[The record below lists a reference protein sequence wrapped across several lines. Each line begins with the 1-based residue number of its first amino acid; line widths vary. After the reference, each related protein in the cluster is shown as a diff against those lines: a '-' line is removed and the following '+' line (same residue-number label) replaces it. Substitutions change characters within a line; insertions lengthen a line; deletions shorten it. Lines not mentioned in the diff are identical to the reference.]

1 MKIVAAAFAASV
13 MAGCVSAPVV
23 DCNYKSQPCKAKS
36 CKAAENADAEG
47 FVTIFNGKDLTGWMG
62 ATKTY
67 GVDPKEPGV
76 LQCFP
81 NRGGEGGGG
90 NLCTEKTYRNFVL
103 RFEFCLPTNGNN
115 GLGFGGGNQNTGAGF
130 TMVMDA
136 IQRNGVDIS
145 QLASTLN
152 CSIGQVQNAI
162 QQVATQICNVGNQ
175 VGMTGQQIINA
186 VQQGNM
192 ALTQQICNCC
202 CDLKSLIA
210 GQTNTLQRDINDV
223 QQTVSRAAA
232 DLGYAT
238 RDQTCAIEKAIGAST
253 EATLAALRAAEMR
266 EMQREIS
273 ERDRRIGEQSV
284 VINNFQQSQAFGQ
297 MLGQALAPVNAAVA
311 GLVKEVG
318 EIQCRLPETKV
329 ISCPDNYVRVNTD
342 VTSPYRVVPACQGGY
357 GTFCQGGY
365 GWPFGF
371 WPNGNNGGW
380 G

>member
-1 MKIVAAAFAASV
+1 MKNSCVEETIVVPDNGGNNFLAGILASACQQKGLDANAVLAMCGGRNGGFGNGGFGIDAIIALIVVAA
-13 MAGCVSAPVV
+13 
-23 DCNYKSQPCKAKS
+23 
-36 CKAAENADAEG
+36 
-47 FVTIFNGKDLTGWMG
+47 IF
-62 ATKTY
+62 
-67 GVDPKEPGV
+67 
-76 LQCFP
+76 
-81 NRGGEGGGG
+81 
-90 NLCTEKTYRNFVL
+90 
-103 RFEFCLPTNGNN
+103 NGNN
-115 GLGFGGGNQNTGAGF
+115 GLGFGGGNQNNGAGF

-210 GQTNTLQRDINDV
+210 GQTNTLQRDINSV
-223 QQTVSRAAA
+223 ENSVLRAAS

-253 EATLAALRAAEMR
+253 EAILAGQRAAEMR
-266 EMQREIS
+266 EMQREIA

-284 VINNFQQSQAFGQ
+284 IINNFQQTQAFGQ
-297 MLGQALAPVNAAVA
+297 MIGQAIAPVNAAVA

-357 GTFCQGGY
+357 GVFGQGGY